1 MMTRT
6 LTPILAA
13 LLLAVAPMVHAD
25 TAKAKPKPIAVAPV
39 PAVVAPVVIQEKVV
53 YHVNDSENATAAM
66 RNVKNHLEAAPD
78 AKIVIVTHSK
88 GIDFLLQGAADKS
101 GNPYEPTVQALK
113 AKGVDFRVCN
123 NTLVSRKIDPATVIP
138 EASIVP
144 SGVAEIGRLQAK
156 EGYANLKP

>member
-13 LLLAVAPMVHAD
+13 LMLSIAPMAS
-25 TAKAKPKPIAVAPV
+25 AGPLAEAAAPS
-39 PAVVAPVVIQEKVV
+39 ASAEEKVV
-53 YHVNDSENATAAM
+53 YHVNDSENAIAAM
-66 RNVKNHLEAAPD
+66 RNVQNHLSASPD
-78 AKIVIVTHSK
+78 AKVVLVTHGK
-88 GIDFLLQGAADKS
+88 GIDFLLSGAQDKN
-101 GNPYEPTVQALK
+101 GNPYEPVVQALK

-123 NTLVSRKIDPATVIP
+123 NTLQSRKIDPKTVLP

-156 EGYANLKP
+156 EGYVYLKP

>member
-13 LLLAVAPMVHAD
+13 LMLSVAPMAS
-25 TAKAKPKPIAVAPV
+25 AGPLAEAAGPSAA
-39 PAVVAPVVIQEKVV
+39 AEEKVV

-66 RNVKNHLEAAPD
+66 RNVQNHLNAAPD

-101 GNPYEPTVQALK
+101 GNPYEPMVQGLK

-123 NTLVSRKIDPATVIP
+123 NTLVSRKIDAKTVLP

-144 SGVAEIGRLQAK
+144 SGVAEIGRMQAK
-156 EGYANLKP
+156 EGYVYLKP

>member
-13 LLLAVAPMVHAD
+13 LMLSIAPMAN
-25 TAKAKPKPIAVAPV
+25 AGPLAEAAGPSASAE
-39 PAVVAPVVIQEKVV
+39 EKVV
-53 YHVNDSENATAAM
+53 YHVNDSEDATAAM
-66 RNVKNHLEAAPD
+66 RNIANHLNAAPD
-78 AKIVIVTHSK
+78 AKIVVVTHSK
-88 GIDFLLQGAADKS
+88 GIDFLLNGAADKN

-113 AKGVDFRVCN
+113 QRGVDFRVCN
-123 NTLVSRKIDPATVIP
+123 NTLKGRKIDPKTVLP

-156 EGYANLKP
+156 EGYVYLKP

>member
-13 LLLAVAPMVHAD
+13 LMLSVAPMAS
-25 TAKAKPKPIAVAPV
+25 AGPLAEAAGPSAA
-39 PAVVAPVVIQEKVV
+39 AEEKVV

-66 RNVKNHLEAAPD
+66 RNVQNHLNAAPD

-88 GIDFLLQGAADKS
+88 GIDFLLNGAADKN
-101 GNPYEPTVQALK
+101 GNPYEPMVQGLK

-123 NTLVSRKIDPATVIP
+123 NTLVSRKIDAKTVLP

-144 SGVAEIGRLQAK
+144 SGVAEIGRMQAK
-156 EGYANLKP
+156 EGYVYLKP